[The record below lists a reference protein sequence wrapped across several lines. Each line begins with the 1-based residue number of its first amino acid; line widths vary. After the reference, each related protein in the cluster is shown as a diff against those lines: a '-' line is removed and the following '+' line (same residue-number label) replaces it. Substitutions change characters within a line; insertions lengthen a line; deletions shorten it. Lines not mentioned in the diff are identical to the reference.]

1 MAKGASLSANPTEA
15 HRRKL
20 QKRETQR
27 NKEVRTQMREAA
39 VLHKDTTKMER
50 RIEQLYEIKQ
60 TRKMTV
66 AEREKLK
73 TLEDE
78 LKDIRN
84 KQQEAGITPKKRQH
98 VEENVGYDPLA
109 ESEAADALVQYAS
122 SSGDSDN
129 DIEPIEIG
137 RTVQINR
144 DIFDKTTAAGDSDG
158 EAFDSGQLRLNVLPP
173 FPPGTPPLFAADL
186 GIGELWPPLPSGP
199 SPLFIQDNP
208 EAAPLSDRGRGRG
221 RGQGRETM
229 RGHHQQ
235 HFVLRRG
242 DPQEE
247 STGNVAMQHHRAH
260 PYAPRASRGRGIMPH
275 APPVPAIA
283 ARKPA
288 YSGTVL
294 SAEPQVRDLRKE
306 LTAMVPS
313 RIARKTKQK
322 ERQQVLDAVPTPPR
336 MVVNAAPDI
345 DDGVGSAD
353 TVTRSK
359 PLSATF
365 GTMAPGTSGVQLST
379 TLGSAS
385 RKHPDTALP
394 AKKDTKQ
401 DATSLDKEYERFMEN
416 MNKFM

>member
-1 MAKGASLSANPTEA
+1 M
-15 HRRKL
+15 

-78 LKDIRN
+78 LKGIRD
-84 KQQEAGITPKKRQH
+84 KQKEAGITPKKRQH

-109 ESEAADALVQYAS
+109 ESEAANALVQYAS

-137 RTVQINR
+137 RTVQIDR
-144 DIFDKTTAAGDSDG
+144 DIFDTTAVAGGSDEAAYDAG
-158 EAFDSGQLRLNVLPP
+158 ELGLNVLPP

-208 EAAPLSDRGRGRG
+208 DAAPLSDRGRGRG
-221 RGQGRETM
+221 RGRANT

-235 HFVLRRG
+235 HFEPRRG
-242 DPQEE
+242 DTQEE
-247 STGNVAMQHHRAH
+247 RTSNVTTQHHRAH
-260 PYAPRASRGRGIMPH
+260 PYAPRASRGRGIMAH
-275 APPVPAIA
+275 APPVPVIA

-345 DDGVGSAD
+345 DDGADLVD
-353 TVTRSK
+353 TVTRNK

-365 GTMAPGTSGVQLST
+365 GTMAPGISGVQLST
-379 TLGSAS
+379 TLRSAN
-385 RKHPDTALP
+385 RKQPETALP
-394 AKKDTKQ
+394 AKNDTKQ
-401 DATSLDKEYERFMEN
+401 DTTSLDKEYERFMEK

>member
-1 MAKGASLSANPTEA
+1 ASLSANPAEA
-15 HRRKL
+15 HRRKM

-78 LKDIRN
+78 LKDIRD
-84 KQQEAGITPKKRQH
+84 KQKEAGITPKKRQH

-109 ESEAADALVQYAS
+109 ESEAANALVQYAS

-137 RTVQINR
+137 RTVQIDR
-144 DIFDKTTAAGDSDG
+144 DIFDTTAVAGGSDEAAYDAG
-158 EAFDSGQLRLNVLPP
+158 ELGLNVLPP

-208 EAAPLSDRGRGRG
+208 DAAPLSDRGRGRG
-221 RGQGRETM
+221 RGRANT

-235 HFVLRRG
+235 HFEPRRG
-242 DPQEE
+242 DTQEE
-247 STGNVAMQHHRAH
+247 RTSNVTTQHHRAH
-260 PYAPRASRGRGIMPH
+260 PYAPRASRGRGIMAH

-336 MVVNAAPDI
+336 MV
-345 DDGVGSAD
+345 
-353 TVTRSK
+353 
-359 PLSATF
+359 
-365 GTMAPGTSGVQLST
+365 
-379 TLGSAS
+379 
-385 RKHPDTALP
+385 
-394 AKKDTKQ
+394 
-401 DATSLDKEYERFMEN
+401 
-416 MNKFM
+416 

>member
-1 MAKGASLSANPTEA
+1 MAKGASLSANPAEA
-15 HRRKL
+15 HRRKM

-73 TLEDE
+73 TLEGE
-78 LKDIRN
+78 LKDIRD
-84 KQQEAGITPKKRQH
+84 KQKEAGITPKKRQH

-109 ESEAADALVQYAS
+109 ESEAANALVQYAS

-137 RTVQINR
+137 RTVQIDR
-144 DIFDKTTAAGDSDG
+144 DIFDTTAVAGGSDEAAYDAG
-158 EAFDSGQLRLNVLPP
+158 ELGLNVLPP

-208 EAAPLSDRGRGRG
+208 DAAPLSDRGRGRG
-221 RGQGRETM
+221 RGRANT

-235 HFVLRRG
+235 HFEPRRG
-242 DPQEE
+242 DTQEE
-247 STGNVAMQHHRAH
+247 RTSNVTTQHHRAH
-260 PYAPRASRGRGIMPH
+260 PYAPRASRGRGIMAH

-345 DDGVGSAD
+345 DDGADLVD
-353 TVTRSK
+353 TVTRNK

-365 GTMAPGTSGVQLST
+365 GTMAPGISGVQLST
-379 TLGSAS
+379 TLRSAS
-385 RKHPDTALP
+385 RKQPETALP
-394 AKKDTKQ
+394 AKNDTKQ
-401 DATSLDKEYERFMEN
+401 DTTSLDKEYERFMEK